1 MCALKDGRLFLRA
14 AERVHALMSASLK
27 FYHEA
32 VERVHALRPACPVAK
47 DKLYLEVEWHEFSGD
62 GLKDTLAVRV
72 PGR

>member
-1 MCALKDGRLFLRA
+1 
-14 AERVHALMSASLK
+14 MSASFGAKNK

-47 DKLYLEVEWHEFSGD
+47 DKFYHDVEWHELSGD